1 MNITKS
7 TFTGNSAPANG
18 GAIFFND
25 SATQTAVGAL
35 TLSYNRIAGNTAAAG
50 SGLFHACGTTTAERN
65 WWGCNSG
72 PAAAPCNVVA
82 GNADFTPWIVLTHT
96 ASPSTIGTGQA
107 ATLTAGFLKNSDGS
121 TNAAGD
127 LGALAGVPVTFGS
140 AVLGTISG
148 AQTTIQAN
156 GAATATYTAGSTPGA
171 GSAAATV
178 DSATATANLTI
189 NRPATTVV
197 AISRSGTSPTNAA
210 SVAWTVTFADAVGGL
225 SAGNFSLAATGL
237 AGASIANVSGSGTTW
252 TVTANSG
259 AGAGSLGLNLVNDT
273 GLDKGPSNLPFT
285 GEVYT
290 VDTAPPDTTLTAY
303 PLNPSTSTVAVFA
316 FVGTDTGSGV
326 AGFQCSLDSA
336 AFVACTSS
344 QSYSNLADGSHTF
357 QVRAVDNLG
366 NVDPTPASYAWVVDS
381 SPPDTT
387 IDSQPANPSS
397 SSSAT
402 FAFSGSD
409 SGSGVAGFQC
419 SLDNSAFAACTSPQS
434 YSSLADGS
442 HTFQVRAV
450 DAAGNVDPT
459 PASFTWTRRRNA
471 PQRDD
476 QPGGEPGR
484 PDLGEPHPLHG
495 RVQ

>member
-1 MNITKS
+1 MVS
-7 TFTGNSAPANG
+7 
-18 GAIFFND
+18 
-25 SATQTAVGAL
+25 
-35 TLSYNRIAGNTAAAG
+35 
-50 SGLFHACGTTTAERN
+50 
-65 WWGCNSG
+65 
-72 PAAAPCNVVA
+72 

-96 ASPSTIGTGQA
+96 ANPSTVGTGQA
-107 ATLTAGFLKNSDGS
+107 ATLTADFLKNSDGS
-121 TNAAGD
+121 TNVAGD
-127 LGALAGVPVTFGS
+127 LGALAGVPVYLRQRRARHDLRCTSHYPGQWRS
-140 AVLGTISG
+140 HCHLHGRQHA
-148 AQTTIQAN
+148 
-156 GAATATYTAGSTPGA
+156 GA
-171 GSAAATV
+171 GSATATV

-210 SVAWTVTFADAVGGL
+210 SVAWTVTFADAVGEL

-259 AGAGSLGLNLVNDT
+259 GGAGSLGLNLVNDT

-285 GEVYT
+285 GEVYA
-290 VDTAPPDTTLTAY
+290 VDTTPPDTTLTAY

-326 AGFQCSLDSA
+326 AGFQCSLDTA
-336 AFVACTSS
+336 AFVGCTSP

-357 QVRAVDNLG
+357 QVRAVDALG
-366 NVDPTPASYAWVVDS
+366 QCRPHPGFLCLGRSTPA
-381 SPPDTT
+381 PPDTT
-387 IDSQPANPSS
+387 IDSTPSNPSS

-409 SGSGVAGFQC
+409 SGTGVASFEC
-419 SLDNSAFAACTSPQS
+419 SLDNGAFAACTSPQS

-442 HTFQVRAV
+442 HTFQVRAL
-450 DAAGNVDPT
+450 DARRQRRPHTRLLHLD
-459 PASFTWTRRRNA
+459 RRRNA

-476 QPGGEPGR
+476 QPGVRARLTR
-484 PDLGEPHPLHG
+484 PRPAPSTS
-495 RVQ
+495 RSCSMSR